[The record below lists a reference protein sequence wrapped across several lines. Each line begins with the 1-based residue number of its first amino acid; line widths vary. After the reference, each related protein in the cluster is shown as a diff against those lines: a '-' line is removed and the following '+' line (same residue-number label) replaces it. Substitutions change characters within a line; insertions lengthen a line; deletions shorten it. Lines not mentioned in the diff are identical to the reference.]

1 MYQDGTR
8 VVLLDGRE
16 GVIEVSSPDDWAY
29 HVRLDSG
36 TVVQVPENWIA
47 PVDAHEVCHTCKTPK
62 ERADFSLSGSIE
74 MCNDCF
80 NTKYGD

>member
-1 MYQDGTR
+1 MYKDGTR
-8 VVLLDGRE
+8 VVLPDGRE
-16 GVIEVSSPDDWAY
+16 GVIEVSSEDDWAY

-47 PVDAHEVCHTCKTPK
+47 PIEQREVCGTCQELK
-62 ERADFSLSGSIE
+62 DNFSLSGSTA

-80 NTKYGD
+80 NRKYAQ